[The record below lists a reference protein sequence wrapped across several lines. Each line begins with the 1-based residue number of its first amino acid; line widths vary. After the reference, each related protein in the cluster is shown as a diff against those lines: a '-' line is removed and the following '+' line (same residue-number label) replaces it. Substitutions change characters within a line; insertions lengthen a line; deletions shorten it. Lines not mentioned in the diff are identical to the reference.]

1 MWFSKKVEKEQPLLD
16 TSQTPEWSMLFKQL
30 AKEAKD
36 ERLKRYYSTP
46 MVNGETPIEQVPF
59 VSVDFETT
67 GLNSEEDVILTI
79 GLVPFTIDRVQC
91 NGSAHWV
98 VNPNRE
104 LNHESVII
112 HGITDSEVKTRRSCL
127 RSWVKYWMRCQ
138 AKWYLFT
145 TRTLKGSSLITPC

>member
-112 HGITDSEVKTRRSCL
+112 HGITDSEVKNAPQLSQIL
-127 RSWVKYWMRCQ
+127 
-138 AKWYLFT
+138 
-145 TRTLKGSSLITPC
+145 G

>member
-16 TSQTPEWSMLFKQL
+16 TSQTPEWSMSFKQL

-46 MVNGETPIEQVPF
+46 MVNGKTPIEQVPF

-112 HGITDSEVKTRRSCL
+112 HGITDSEVK
-127 RSWVKYWMRCQ
+127 
-138 AKWYLFT
+138 
-145 TRTLKGSSLITPC
+145 